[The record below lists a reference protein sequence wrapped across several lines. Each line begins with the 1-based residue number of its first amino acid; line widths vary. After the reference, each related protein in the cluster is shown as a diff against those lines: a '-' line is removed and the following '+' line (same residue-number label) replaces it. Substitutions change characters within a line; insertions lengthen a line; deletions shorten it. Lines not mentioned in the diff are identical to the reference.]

1 MSANIIKIISNVN
14 ATNNIPPRSNIK
26 NASNKLSFSILSLT
40 KPKKPTTSSL
50 HISNV
55 SFMPSIIVDL
65 TFHNELANQQND

>member
-1 MSANIIKIISNVN
+1 MSANIIKITNIV
-14 ATNNIPPRSNIK
+14 AAVNNIPPRSNIK

-55 SFMPSIIVDL
+55 SFIPSIMVDL
-65 TFHNELANQQND
+65 TFHNEYANQLIS